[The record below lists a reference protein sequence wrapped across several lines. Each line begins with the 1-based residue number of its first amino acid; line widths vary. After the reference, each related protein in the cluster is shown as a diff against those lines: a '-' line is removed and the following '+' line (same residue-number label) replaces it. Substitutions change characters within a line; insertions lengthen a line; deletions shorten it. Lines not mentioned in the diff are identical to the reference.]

1 MRVTEGPPSQSG
13 SGGDSLSVGVSRRR
27 MAEDV
32 GGGESRTYA
41 DYLNLHEL
49 LSLQGDESQTG
60 DELHFVIVHQ
70 SFELWFKLIIS
81 ELKLV
86 RDILDQNLVPE
97 AEVPKAVHHM
107 GRVTEIFRLM
117 ANQWKVMETLTP
129 QDFLAFRDGLGTASG
144 FESFQ
149 MRELEIILGLDDS
162 RRVAEMDPLA
172 HFRKLADRSER
183 DKEILGQ
190 LEGAAEATS
199 LAAAVNRWLL
209 RTPIQGSMVGDAG
222 DEETVKEFIEEYQA
236 GQAKLS
242 QAALDK
248 LREQGVQDM
257 SAVEERFSGA
267 AESARDYL
275 MPDGVV
281 DRARAGLL
289 FIESYRE
296 LPLLAWP
303 RTLIDAVVELEESM
317 LLWRTAHAR
326 MVERIIGRRIGT
338 GGSSG
343 VDYLD
348 MTTRYRIFVDLWAV
362 RTLLMKKEALPKLR
376 EPHFYGF
383 AGES

>member
-1 MRVTEGPPSQSG
+1 MGG
-13 SGGDSLSVGVSRRR
+13 DDSGGGN
-27 MAEDV
+27 
-32 GGGESRTYA
+32 RTYA

-49 LSLQGDESQTG
+49 LSLQGDESLTN

-81 ELKLV
+81 ELRAV
-86 RDILDQNLVPE
+86 RDLLDQSLVPE
-97 AEVPKAVHHM
+97 ADIPKAVHHM
-107 GRVTEIFRLM
+107 ERVTEIFRLM

-149 MRELEIILGLDDS
+149 MRELEIILGLDDAD
-162 RRVAEMDPLA
+162 RVSEMDPLA
-172 HFRKLADRSER
+172 HFRKLAQGSER
-183 DKEILGQ
+183 DKGILAQ
-190 LEGAAEATS
+190 LEDAAEATS

-209 RTPIQGSMVGDAG
+209 RTPIQGSMVGDPG
-222 DEETVKEFIEEYQA
+222 DAQVVQEFIEEYLA
-236 GQAKLS
+236 GQARLS
-242 QAALDK
+242 EAAMARLGA
-248 LREQGVQDM
+248 QGVQDM
-257 SAVEERFSGA
+257 SAVEERFTIA
-267 AESARDYL
+267 AEGARDYL
-275 MPDGVV
+275 MPDGMVN
-281 DRARAGLL
+281 RARAGLL

-303 RTLIDAVVELEESM
+303 RTLIDAVVALEEAM
-317 LLWRTAHAR
+317 LLWRTSHAR

-362 RTLLMKKEALPKLR
+362 RTLLMKKEALPNLR
-376 EPHFYGF
+376 QPHFYGF
-383 AGES
+383 TGES

>member
-1 MRVTEGPPSQSG
+1 MSVTDGSPSQSG
-13 SGGDSLSVGVSRRR
+13 SGGDSLSVGVGRRR
-27 MAEDV
+27 MAEDA

-49 LSLQGDESQTG
+49 LSLQGDDSQTG

-97 AEVPKAVHHM
+97 SEVPKAVHHM

-172 HFRKLADRSER
+172 HFRKLAERSDR
-183 DKEILGQ
+183 DKEILGL
-190 LEGAAEATS
+190 LESAAEATS

-222 DEETVKEFIEEYQA
+222 DEEAVKNFIEEYLA

-242 QAALDK
+242 QAAMDK

-257 SAVEERFSGA
+257 SAVQERFSGA

-281 DRARAGLL
+281 NRARAGLL

>member
-1 MRVTEGPPSQSG
+1 MGGVG
-13 SGGDSLSVGVSRRR
+13 SGG
-27 MAEDV
+27 EN
-32 GGGESRTYA
+32 RTYA

-49 LSLQGDESQTG
+49 LSLQGDESLTN

-81 ELKLV
+81 ELRAV
-86 RDILDQNLVPE
+86 RDILNQSLVPE
-97 AEVPKAVHHM
+97 ADIPKAVHHM
-107 GRVTEIFRLM
+107 ERVTEIFRLM

-149 MRELEIILGLDDS
+149 MRELEIILGLDDAD
-162 RRVAEMDPLA
+162 RVSEMDPLA
-172 HFRKLADRSER
+172 HFRKLAQGSER
-183 DKEILGQ
+183 DKGILAQ

-209 RTPIQGSMVGDAG
+209 RTPIQGSMVGDTG
-222 DEETVKEFIEEYQA
+222 DEQVVQEFIEEYLA
-236 GQAKLS
+236 GQDSLS
-242 QAALDK
+242 EAALAR

-257 SAVEERFSGA
+257 SAVEERFTIA
-267 AESARDYL
+267 AEAARDYL

-281 DRARAGLL
+281 NRARAGLL

-303 RTLIDAVVELEESM
+303 RTLIDAVVALEEAM
-317 LLWRTAHAR
+317 LLWRTSHAR

-362 RTLLMKKEALPKLR
+362 RTLLMKEEALPNLR
-376 EPHFYGF
+376 QPHFYGF